1 MSDDPHPDSD
11 QSTVQPWELERAQSA
26 AERLAAAI
34 DAGAVDGSH
43 ANIGKRLLALV
54 AWPAGWFPSNIRT
67 ATDEAERLVK
77 EATHG

>member
-1 MSDDPHPDSD
+1 MTTAHPDSD
-11 QSTVQPWELERAQSA
+11 QTPLEPWELDRARSA
-26 AERLAAAI
+26 GDRLAAAI
-34 DAGAVDGSH
+34 EAGTVAGSH
-43 ANIGKRLLALV
+43 DNIGKRLLALV